1 MKKICLLLIGVAFI
15 QTGYC
20 QDDGGSVK
28 KFRFGLKGEPS
39 LSWFKPDVKGV
50 ESNGVRFSFN
60 YGLMMDFTLGGSGN
74 YAFSTGLNVT
84 SIKGKLKHPDYTVF
98 TIDTLEIPAYSNT
111 ESSYTLTHVQLPIT
125 IKMKTN
131 EIGYMTYYGQ
141 FGFGTGFNWKS
152 RMEYSTTEL
161 GANPSKREDEDV
173 DVGKQM
179 FPFRVSLI
187 VGAGFE
193 YNVSGNTSFVVGITF
208 NNGFLN
214 TFRGKENYFE
224 LDETDVSKVDI
235 ADVIY
240 DADGE
245 AVPKDG
251 VKKNAVANYFAL
263 NLGIFF

>member
-1 MKKICLLLIGVAFI
+1 MKKICLLLIGLAFI

-20 QDDGGSVK
+20 QDGGGSAK
-28 KFRFGLKGEPS
+28 KFRFGLKGEPA

-60 YGLMMDFTLGGSGN
+60 YGLMMEFALGGSDN

-98 TIDTLEIPAYSNT
+98 TLDTTFSNT
-111 ESSYTLTHVQLPIT
+111 EASYTLTHIQLPIT
-125 IKMKTN
+125 LKMKTN
-131 EIGYMTYYGQ
+131 EIGYMTYFGQ
-141 FGFGTGFNWKS
+141 FGFGAGFNWKS
-152 RMEYSTTEL
+152 RMDYSTTRLSGE
-161 GANPSKREDEDV
+161 NKNEDEDV
-173 DVGKQM
+173 DVGKEM

-214 TFRGKENYFE
+214 AFRGKERYFE
-224 LDETDVSKVDI
+224 LDESDVSRVDI
-235 ADVIY
+235 DDVTF
-240 DADGE
+240 DAEGE
-245 AVPKDG
+245 AVPVNG
-251 VKKNAVANYFAL
+251 VKKIAVANYFAL